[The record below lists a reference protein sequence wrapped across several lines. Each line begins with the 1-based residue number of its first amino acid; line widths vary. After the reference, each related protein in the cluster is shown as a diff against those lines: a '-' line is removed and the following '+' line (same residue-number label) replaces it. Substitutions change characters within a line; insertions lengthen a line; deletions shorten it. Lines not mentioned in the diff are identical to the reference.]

1 MALRSRFP
9 EKAAEDD
16 IARVDPGGAEIP
28 ARSKTHAILLEKVE
42 AVKGAKGGESAQNR
56 KS

>member
-9 EKAAEDD
+9 EKAADDD

-42 AVKGAKGGESAQNR
+42 AVRGAKGGESAQNR